1 MDRPY
6 TRPAECVVEHGPRTR
21 ESGGQLSSTAV
32 SAGPRRRHH
41 VTVALLLVV
50 WMACLLA
57 IAMSIIP
64 DGYFYSY
71 FSVDYSHGFVRR
83 GLAGEIV
90 NLFPRDDYFG
100 ALRVLRWSLTGA
112 YSLGLAVLM
121 WSVLG
126 RGRRSERKLLLA
138 LLIPVLPFGFAFG
151 LFSART
157 DLFGAAALATFA
169 ISLTAVASRHGVV
182 VLSATFGA
190 VLAILTLM
198 HEATP
203 FLFGLGAVAALT
215 ALAPGLSGN
224 AFRLCS
230 VLSLGPGLVTAL
242 AVTAFGERG
251 ISQALCQSV
260 PHGPMN
266 HPMAGKLTPSQILSG
281 VRYEVDYHDWMCR
294 AILPLFDQSFGDAL
308 QFVRSIGVLALA
320 GSTLFGV
327 GVLAASLYLI
337 ARASGVPVR
346 RFRDVLLT
354 QRVAVI
360 LGLALFLPVFLTGVD
375 WIRWWTTIAY
385 DLGIV
390 FVLYATRQPEL
401 YERPTRRSITV
412 VAVAGLVLA
421 LIPIGIV
428 PVFGAPTP
436 M

>member
-1 MDRPY
+1 M
-6 TRPAECVVEHGPRTR
+6 
-21 ESGGQLSSTAV
+21 SSTAV

-41 VTVALLLVV
+41 VTVVLLLVV

-90 NLFPRDDYFG
+90 SLFPRDHYFG

-112 YSLGLAVLM
+112 YSLGLSVLM

-126 RGRRSERKLLLA
+126 RGQRSERKVLLA
-138 LLIPVLPFGFAFG
+138 LIIPVLPFGFAFG

-157 DLFGAAALATFA
+157 DLFGAAALAAFA
-169 ISLTAVASRHGVV
+169 ISLTAVSSRQGIA
-182 VLSATFGA
+182 VLSAAFGA

-203 FLFGLGAVAALT
+203 FLFGLGAIAALT
-215 ALAPGLSGN
+215 VLAPGLSSG

-230 VLSLGPGLVTAL
+230 VLTLGPGLVTAL
-242 AVTAFGERG
+242 AVTVFGQRG

-308 QFVRSIGVLALA
+308 QFVRSIGVMALA

-327 GVLAASLYLI
+327 GVLAASMYLI
-337 ARASGVPVR
+337 AQASGVPVR

-385 DLGIV
+385 NLGIV

-401 YERPTRRSITV
+401 SEPPTRRSITV
-412 VAVAGLVLA
+412 VAVAGTALA
-421 LIPIGIV
+421 LLPIGII